1 MKASLLTALMMMAPA
16 SAQTRADKAP
26 SHSREHAQTALDS
39 ARSSVAQSDPRSPRH
54 EEAEAKL
61 KEAEAHF
68 HGARYG
74 EAAQAADAAWKL
86 LGERP
91 AQPTK
96 LSVMVDAKGTTV
108 VKTVSGRVSVE
119 GSGVTEVIEDNDSVS
134 VDKGQAPRRQLGPPS
149 PTQPADKQ
157 RLSVKA
163 SKKGLEPIL
172 ISWRPVKGAER
183 YEVELW
189 PTGGE
194 PGPRRVLPATGPE
207 LQVPLAAGAY
217 RWVVR
222 ALARDTRSEASA
234 EQDFEVREAPA
245 KGIKLK
251 VKPSPWK

>member
-1 MKASLLTALMMMAPA
+1 MKASLLTALMMMTPA
-16 SAQTRADKAP
+16 SAQTRAERAP
-26 SHSREHAQTALDS
+26 AHSREHAQTALDS
-39 ARSSVAQSDPRSPRH
+39 ARSSVAQSDPKSPRH
-54 EEAEAKL
+54 GEAEAKL

-68 HGARYG
+68 HGARYE

-86 LGERP
+86 LGERS

-108 VKTVSGRVSVE
+108 VKSESGRVSVE
-119 GSGVTEVIEDNDSVS
+119 GGGVTEVLEDKDSVR
-134 VDKGQAPRRQLGPPS
+134 VDKGQAPRRVLGAPF

-157 RLSVKA
+157 RVSVKA
-163 SKKGLEPIL
+163 AKKGLEPIL

-189 PTGGE
+189 STGGE
-194 PGPRRVLPATGPE
+194 PGQRRVLPATSPQ
-207 LQVPLAAGAY
+207 LQVPLTAGAY

-234 EQDFEVREAPA
+234 EQDFEVQEAPA
-245 KGIKLK
+245 KRIKLK